1 MHNYKEIKI
10 WQYSRRLVKV
20 IYLLTKDFPK
30 EEIYG
35 LTSQIRR
42 AVVSIPANI
51 AEGAGRGTD
60 KDFSHFLDIARGSL
74 FELETLIILSSDLDF
89 ISEPR
94 SIEELEKTSEILR
107 MLNSFQNKILKS
119 NV

>member
-1 MHNYKEIKI
+1 MHNYREIKI
-10 WQYSRRLVKV
+10 WQRSRTLVKEV
-20 IYLLTKDFPK
+20 YLLTKQYPK

-60 KDFSHFLDIARGSL
+60 KDFSHFLDISRGSL
-74 FELETLIILSSDLDF
+74 FELETLIILSSDLEF
-89 ISEPR
+89 ISESR
-94 SIEELEKTSEILR
+94 SIEVLEKITEILR
-107 MLNSFQNKILKS
+107 MLNSFQGNLSK
-119 NV
+119 V

>member
-10 WQYSRRLVKV
+10 WQRSRKLVKE
-20 IYLLTKDFPK
+20 IYLLIKKYPK

-42 AVVSIPANI
+42 AAISIPANI

-60 KDFSHFLDIARGSL
+60 KDFSRFLDIARGSL
-74 FELETLIILSSDLDF
+74 FELETLIILSNDLTF
-89 ISEPR
+89 ITESC
-94 SIEELEKTSEILR
+94 SIEILEKTSEILR
-107 MLNSFQNKILKS
+107 MLNSFQNNLSKS
-119 NV
+119 KV

>member
-10 WQYSRRLVKV
+10 WQHSRRLVKV
-20 IYLLTKDFPK
+20 IYLLTKEFPK

-74 FELETLIILSSDLDF
+74 FELETLIILSSDLEF

-94 SIEELEKTSEILR
+94 IIEVLENTSEILR
-107 MLNSFQNKILKS
+107 MLNSFQNKLLKS

>member
-10 WQYSRRLVKV
+10 WKRARMLVKDV
-20 IYLLTKDFPK
+20 YLLTKEYPK

-35 LTSQIRR
+35 LTSQVKR

-51 AEGAGRGTD
+51 AEGAGRGTN

-74 FELETLIILSSDLDF
+74 YELETLIILSSDLEF
-89 ISEPR
+89 IQESK
-94 SIEELEKTSEILR
+94 SIEVLNETTEILL
-107 MLNSFQNKILKS
+107 MLNSFQSNLLKI
-119 NV
+119 